1 MSNNIAF
8 LQNDALD
15 SSGNLTFSTDNKPLL
30 VMVKASWCGHCKTA
44 APGFQEFADKYS
56 DKVLCG
62 CIREGDE
69 QTPSEKELMTRLT
82 TVKTVMPSF
91 RGYPHFVLYV
101 NGKPVDGTVSDRSVA
116 GYKDFV
122 AKYAG
127 VKF

>member
-1 MSNNIAF
+1 MSNTIAY

-30 VMVKASWCGHCKTA
+30 VMVKASWCGHCKKA

-62 CIREGDE
+62 CIREGDG
-69 QTPSEKELMTRLT
+69 QTPSEKELMGRL
-82 TVKTVMPSF
+82 KELMPSF
-91 RGYPHFVLYV
+91 RGFPHFVLYV
-101 NGKPVDGTVSDRSVA
+101 DGKPVDGTVSERSVA

-122 AKYAG
+122 SKHG
-127 VKF
+127 HVSL

>member
-1 MSNNIAF
+1 MSSTIAY

-30 VMVKASWCGHCKTA
+30 VMVKASWCGHCKHA

-62 CIREGDE
+62 CIREGDG
-69 QTPSEKELMTRLT
+69 QTPSEKELMGRL
-82 TVKTVMPSF
+82 KDLMPSF
-91 RGYPHFVLYV
+91 RGFPHFVLYV
-101 NGKPVDGTVSDRSVA
+101 DGKPVDGTVSERSVA

-122 AKYAG
+122 SKHG
-127 VKF
+127 HVSL